1 MDLNLKEIQI
11 GSIQVIAR
19 NGNRVAIQCLKADVS
34 KLPVKG
40 IESGS
45 TCLILDSSGAE
56 DVKLVFNITNEQ
68 ETGNWYSVN
77 VGTDPVNITAGNVVY
92 DETKRSVEQLG
103 GV

>member
-1 MDLNLKEIQI
+1 MNLAEIQV
-11 GSIQVIAR
+11 GSIQVTAR
-19 NGNRVAIQCLKADVS
+19 NGNKVALQCLKADRS

-40 IESGS
+40 IASGS

-56 DVKLVFNITNEQ
+56 DVTLVFNKTNEQ

-92 DETKRSVEQLG
+92 DATKRSVEQLG

>member
-1 MDLNLKEIQI
+1 MDLKEIQI
-11 GSIQVIAR
+11 GSIQVVAR
-19 NGNRVAIQCLKADVS
+19 NGNKVALQCLKADRS

-40 IESGS
+40 IASGS

-56 DVKLVFNITNEQ
+56 DVTLVFNKTNEQ

-92 DETKRSVEQLG
+92 DSTKRSIEQLG

>member
-1 MDLNLKEIQI
+1 MDLKDIQV
-11 GSIQVIAR
+11 GSIQVTAR
-19 NGNRVAIQCLKADVS
+19 NGNKVAIQCLKADIN

-40 IESGS
+40 IASGS

-56 DVKLVFNITNEQ
+56 DVTLVFNKTNEQ

-77 VGTDPVNITAGNVVY
+77 VGTEPVNITAGNVVY
-92 DETKRSVEQLG
+92 DSTKRGIEQLG

>member
-1 MDLNLKEIQI
+1 M
-11 GSIQVIAR
+11 
-19 NGNRVAIQCLKADVS
+19 
-34 KLPVKG
+34 
-40 IESGS
+40 
-45 TCLILDSSGAE
+45 
-56 DVKLVFNITNEQ
+56 KLVFNITNEQ

>member
-1 MDLNLKEIQI
+1 M
-11 GSIQVIAR
+11 
-19 NGNRVAIQCLKADVS
+19 AIHGRRADVV
-34 KLPVKG
+34 KLSLEVSA
-40 IESGS
+40 SGS
-45 TCLILDSSGAE
+45 RCLILEYSGE
-56 DVKLVFNITNEQ
+56 EYVKFVFNITNEQ